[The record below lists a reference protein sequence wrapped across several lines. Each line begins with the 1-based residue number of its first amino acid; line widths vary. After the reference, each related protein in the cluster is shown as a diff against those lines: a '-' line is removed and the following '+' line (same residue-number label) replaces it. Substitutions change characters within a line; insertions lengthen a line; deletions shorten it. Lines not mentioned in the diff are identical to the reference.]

1 MGEGEDTSLL
11 RRHESGGGGKRYVS
25 ELENVVGVGMQAY
38 WGDMKCGQ
46 SYVSGLKNGVCWVG
60 DSGAI
65 FRRRRASG
73 ELNFHK

>member
-11 RRHESGGGGKRYVS
+11 RRRESGGGGKRYVS

-46 SYVSGLKNGVCWVG
+46 SYVSGLKNRVCWVG
-60 DSGAI
+60 GIPGQSSVDDVQVGS
-65 FRRRRASG
+65 
-73 ELNFHK
+73 